1 MKPRLDYQQ
10 TNLGAFNTMLGMEKY
25 IRQCGLEYLLIERV
39 KTRASQING

>member
-10 TNLGAFNTMLGMEKY
+10 TNPGAFNTMLGMEKY
-25 IRQCGLEYLLIERV
+25 IRQCGLEYSLIELV